1 MAIMESTNQAGTDA
15 TMEFSSFTSTQ
26 KLAALL
32 LVLEAD
38 NAAKLMAQFEEQ
50 ELEAV
55 SAEMVRMTMLSQE
68 TQHELLREFSTVA
81 VEAAS
86 SVQGGAGRAKGLLE
100 KSVGTYRAAD
110 IISRVSPQ
118 QPSVAAM
125 NQIVEMDMRQIFN
138 VLRHEQLQT
147 IALVVSYLP
156 PDKASQMLSLVRP
169 DMRGRVV
176 ERLATLAPT
185 SIEVVESVAE
195 ELHRKLA
202 GNRTQALSHTGGVK
216 VAAQVLNALPK
227 AEADSILDALKER
240 NADLGEEVL
249 KKMLTFD
256 ELQGLNSKTLQK
268 IMQEVDMRTLAVALK
283 TASDGL
289 KKALLSC
296 ISKRAAENVR
306 EEISFLGSI
315 KAKEVEDA
323 QSEIIATV
331 RRLEGDGEIDLDEI
345 RQKPRF

>member
-1 MAIMESTNQAGTDA
+1 MESTNQAGAGA
-15 TMEFSSFTSTQ
+15 TSEFASLTGIQ

-32 LVLEAD
+32 LVLDTD
-38 NAAKLMAQFEEQ
+38 NAAKLMAQFEEP

-55 SAEMVRMTMLSQE
+55 SAEMAKFTMISQE
-68 TQHELLREFSTVA
+68 MQYDLLREFSTVA

-86 SVQGGAGRAKGLLE
+86 AVQGGVDRAKGLLE

-110 IISRVSPQ
+110 IIGRVSPQ
-118 QPSVAAM
+118 LPSVAAM
-125 NQIVEMDMRQIFN
+125 QQIVEMDTRQVFN
-138 VLRHEQLQT
+138 VLRYEQLQT

-156 PDKASQMLSLVRP
+156 PDKASQMLTLVRP
-169 DMRGRVV
+169 DLREKVI

-185 SIEVVESVAE
+185 SVEVVESVAE
-195 ELHRKLA
+195 ELHSKLA

-216 VAAQVLNALPK
+216 IAAQVLNGLPK
-227 AEADSILDALKER
+227 NVADSILVALKER
-240 NADLGEEVL
+240 NSDLGEEVL

-283 TASDGL
+283 TAGDGL
-289 KKALLSC
+289 KTALLSC

-306 EEISFLGSI
+306 EEMSFLGPLKLREI
-315 KAKEVEDA
+315 EEA
-323 QSEIIATV
+323 QGEIIATV
-331 RRLEGDGEIDLDEI
+331 RRLEGDGEIDLEEI

>member
-1 MAIMESTNQAGTDA
+1 MESSNQIGAA
-15 TMEFSSFTSTQ
+15 EFSSLTSIQ

-32 LVLEAD
+32 LVLDAD
-38 NAAKLMAQFEEQ
+38 NASKLMSHFEEP

-55 SAEMVRMTMLSQE
+55 SAEMAKFTMISQE
-68 TQHELLREFSTVA
+68 MQKDLLREFSAVA
-81 VEAAS
+81 VDAAS
-86 SVQGGAGRAKGLLE
+86 SVQGGVSRAKGLLE

-110 IISRVSPQ
+110 IIGRVSPQ

-125 NQIVEMDMRQIFN
+125 QQIVEMDIRQVFN
-138 VLRHEQLQT
+138 VLRFEQIQT

-169 DMRGRVV
+169 DLRDRVV
-176 ERLATLAPT
+176 ERLATLSQT
-185 SIEVVESVAE
+185 SVEVVEGVAE
-195 ELHRKLA
+195 ELYRKLA
-202 GNRTQALSHTGGVK
+202 GNRTQALNHTGGVK

-227 AEADSILDALKER
+227 NVADQILTSLKER
-240 NADLGEEVL
+240 NTELGDEVL

-268 IMQEVDMRTLAVALK
+268 IMQEIDMRTLAVALK
-283 TASDGL
+283 PASDGL
-289 KKALLSC
+289 KTALLSC

-306 EEISFLGSI
+306 EEMSFLGSL
-315 KAKEVEDA
+315 KAREIEEA

-331 RRLEGDGEIDLDEI
+331 RRLEGEGEVDLDEI

>member
-1 MAIMESTNQAGTDA
+1 
-15 TMEFSSFTSTQ
+15 MEFSSFTSTQ

-32 LVLEAD
+32 LVLEPE
-38 NAAKLMAQFEEQ
+38 NAARLMAQFEEQ
-50 ELEAV
+50 ELEAI
-55 SAEMVRMTMLSQE
+55 SAEMAKFTMISQE
-68 TQHELLREFSTVA
+68 TQHELLQEFSGVA

-86 SVQGGAGRAKGLLE
+86 AVQGGVGRAKGLLE

-110 IISRVSPQ
+110 IIGRVSPQ
-118 QPSVAAM
+118 QPSVASM
-125 NQIVEMDMRQIFN
+125 QQIVEMDTRQVFN

-147 IALVVSYLP
+147 VALVASYLP
-156 PDKASQMLSLVRP
+156 PEKASQMLALVRP
-169 DMRGRVV
+169 DLRGRVV
-176 ERLATLAPT
+176 ERLATMAPT
-185 SIEVVESVAE
+185 SVEVVENVAE

-202 GNRTQALSHTGGVK
+202 GNRTQMLNHTGGVK
-216 VAAQVLNALPK
+216 MAAQALNALPK
-227 AEADSILDALKER
+227 AVADSILDSLKER
-240 NADLGEEVL
+240 NAELGEEVL
-249 KKMLTFD
+249 KKMLTFE

-268 IMQEVDMRTLAVALK
+268 IMQEIDMRTLAVALK
-283 TASDGL
+283 PASDAL
-289 KKALLSC
+289 KKAMLSC

-306 EEISFLGSI
+306 EEISFLGSV

>member
-1 MAIMESTNQAGTDA
+1 MEATNQNGASE
-15 TMEFSSFTSTQ
+15 TMEFSNYTSVQ

-32 LVLEAD
+32 LVLEVD
-38 NAAKLMAQFEEQ
+38 NAARLMAQLEEQ

-55 SAEMVRMTMLSQE
+55 STEMIKLTMISQE
-68 TQHELLREFSTVA
+68 TQHEILQEFSGVA

-86 SVQGGAGRAKGLLE
+86 AVQGGVGRAKGLLE

-110 IISRVSPQ
+110 IIGRVSPQ

-125 NQIVEMDMRQIFN
+125 DQIVEMDPRQVFN

-147 IALVVSYLP
+147 VALVVSYLP
-156 PDKASQMLSLVRP
+156 PEKASQMLSLVRP
-169 DMRGRVV
+169 DLRGRVV
-176 ERLATLAPT
+176 ERLASMAPT
-185 SIEVVESVAE
+185 SVEVVENVAE

-202 GNRTQALSHTGGVK
+202 GNRTQVLNHTGGVK

-227 AEADSILDALKER
+227 AEADSILDSLKER
-240 NADLGEEVL
+240 NAELGEEVL

-283 TASDGL
+283 SASDGL
-289 KKALLSC
+289 KKAMLSC